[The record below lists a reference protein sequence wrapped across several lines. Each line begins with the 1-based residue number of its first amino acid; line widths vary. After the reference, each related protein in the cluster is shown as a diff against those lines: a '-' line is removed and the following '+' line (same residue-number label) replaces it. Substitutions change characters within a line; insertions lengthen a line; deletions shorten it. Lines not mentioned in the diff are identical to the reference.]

1 MNNIS
6 SINNINQFYYPAFK
20 QKQESSIATNPITK
34 NLPMKGLEATANYN
48 IAVINKQSDTPR
60 YIYQTLEEH
69 ISSLQQNNIDYFLE
83 KNGPDRHWLEI
94 MNKNGNVTDR
104 IEYIDGKFAGSYIS
118 TYKNDKLVKRIS
130 RSKDRIEY
138 SENIFY
144 KENYPQEKF
153 TTSGIN
159 YKTTPEQ
166 FINYLE
172 KNNIKYKVKY
182 EGEEDN
188 NRSVTLRE
196 YDQDGKVV
204 RGYWWY
210 YGENKF
216 NEEFPWVAVSELNEN
231 EEEVRRISFD
241 KDKTEICDYNYLT
254 KTKDYNNTEYD
265 IQSLTKAG
273 ITYETTPQEY
283 LAYLRL
289 NNIKYNIKEYPE
301 ISKDI
306 EIDVIDNNGD
316 VLTST
321 TWIHEENSN
330 KLERIC
336 RWEMSGSG
344 RKRFDFYPD
353 ETHTMTLRYIN

>member
-1 MNNIS
+1 MNKKINKIFSFLMSLSFLAGCSTS
-6 SINNINQFYYPAFK
+6 SSNNQNINNLPSIEDPSFY
-20 QKQESSIATNPITK
+20 
-34 NLPMKGLEATANYN
+34 
-48 IAVINKQSDTPR
+48 
-60 YIYQTLEEH
+60 
-69 ISSLQQNNIDYFLE
+69 
-83 KNGPDRHWLEI
+83 
-94 MNKNGNVTDR
+94 
-104 IEYIDGKFAGSYIS
+104 
-118 TYKNDKLVKRIS
+118 
-130 RSKDRIEY
+130 
-138 SENIFY
+138 
-144 KENYPQEKF
+144 
-153 TTSGIN
+153 
-159 YKTTPEQ
+159 
-166 FINYLE
+166 
-172 KNNIKYKVKY
+172 
-182 EGEEDN
+182 
-188 NRSVTLRE
+188 
-196 YDQDGKVV
+196 
-204 RGYWWY
+204 
-210 YGENKF
+210 ENKF

-241 KDKTEICDYNYLT
+241 KDKTGICDYNYLT

-306 EIDVIDNNGD
+306 EIDVIDTNGD
-316 VLTST
+316 ILTST

>member
-34 NLPMKGLEATANYN
+34 NLPMKGLEARANYN
-48 IAVINKQSDTPR
+48 IAAINKQSDTPR

-94 MNKNGNVTDR
+94 MNKNGDV
-104 IEYIDGKFAGSYIS
+104 

-144 KENYPQEKF
+144 KENNPQEKF

-204 RGYWWY
+204 REYWWY

-283 LAYLRL
+283 LAYLKL
-289 NNIKYNIKEYPE
+289 NNIKYNIKEFPE

-353 ETHTMTLRYIN
+353 ETPTMTLRYIN